1 MKKLMISAAN
11 KIIDKY
17 ETHQLGFNSKIEV
30 DGHIYQISSISQ
42 FTAYDTGRTSI
53 TIEGVE

>member
-1 MKKLMISAAN
+1 MISAAN